1 MEEGEVFRKKT
12 ILDAENDSNS
22 ETDDEQEDV
31 SGEVLRQ
38 EVCLSISPLQF
49 QLTGSF

>member
-1 MEEGEVFRKKT
+1 MFRKKT

-38 EVCLSISPLQF
+38 EVCSFDLSFAILANRVYFRS
-49 QLTGSF
+49 